1 MGPDAGARSAL
12 RLRARSLRVTVRRGR
27 PCRPEPQSVPAAGRW
42 LLPVAAPVA
51 SRPGGLVALSHKAVP
66 AAGFATRTNHV
77 GPPARGLLGSALH
90 GQPLVE
96 FVALSH

>member
-1 MGPDAGARSAL
+1 MPALAAVL
-12 RLRARSLRVTVRRGR
+12 RLLARSLRVTVRSG
-27 PCRPEPQSVPAAGRW
+27 SLVALSHKAVPAAGRW
-42 LLPVAAPVA
+42 LLPVAVPVA